1 MLMSARDVAD
11 AHVLLSN
18 SNAVVHVAT
27 SRPRGHTSS
36 MVDLYCLLFNAQGQ
50 LIEHVSH
57 SPASNDGAITQ
68 EPRHQHG
75 HDQKFVVA
83 LHRVNYGIDVIGFI
97 LSHSED
103 TISDQSRPLDE
114 CAVQCTL
121 HSSNVDA
128 ILSHGQGDVLCEHA
142 HSPHDA
148 ASGGLFRNAIM
159 VCKLYRDTRQRSQ
172 WIFHPICEGMTCASH
187 CIVGLTRCAQLH
199 LVDIIPDIDIPNV
212 TSLRSIQGICS
223 ALTSGEFLAFE
234 NQFPAGGYNKHAFA
248 RCLGEGMV
256 RARPELRSEKHV
268 AALLALLYEMFDQI
282 DINGDGHVD
291 WEEFTSF
298 CIALG
303 MISTKQ
309 SQVVQGKGV
318 EYSYKQHPC
327 HGKTFPYHITR
338 IKSFDAIRK
347 VAVLEH
353 MSPNISMF
361 DSDGHFLHD
370 MTSIAKT
377 SVMKDGGVYVI
388 DVDHVPAKNCLVVS
402 SSDRTITVWGI
413 VNAVKGQYIQSG
425 KIVVHDMMMVVKWCP
440 MLKLC
445 MTSSTKSTA
454 LWNVDTCKVEAR
466 LAHHADLVTDIVEIP
481 AARLFA
487 TCSFDHNVAVWEADR
502 MKVLFEL
509 TGHTQAVMH
518 VDANGNVLVT
528 CGFEHHAR
536 VWSIATR
543 KHLVMLTGHHCALL
557 DVKLIRHHAA
567 KLDCVT
573 GDMSGHFKIWDIS
586 RCIVDASRDAA
597 VVLHTYTVHVVG
609 SMAPVFHSF
618 AVVPDRKR
626 PTELVEVWAG
636 NFQVVRL
643 VPEMVASVHSPLQ
656 YVLYN
661 QVSHTFTASIAGR
674 ITVWSGKSGTIIHE
688 PIAITAAD
696 VCGLCFDLPRQRK
709 LFVAT
714 SDGCV
719 SMYNPITGA
728 LMDSAQLHDG
738 EILTLLYCERTNCL
752 ITNGADDSLS
762 ICSDVQ
768 GQGQLDPMRTI
779 DNVHRVPMSSCAY
792 SSEHGL
798 IATGDTNGHIRV
810 HDFQRLSLIFRC
822 EGHKGEVT
830 CLSFHRQ
837 CCVLFAGDAAGDIL
851 VWQVLN
857 VTSVSKCLMRL
868 SYTSAA
874 PTSLPTFVTDHALP
888 PAVSPC
894 GISSICVTE
903 DSAHSFASIVAAD
916 DVGHVH
922 CWSLRSIRQHTRGV
936 MKIHFDPLPETMIA
950 YARGGY
956 NPNLRISRRQSVM
969 APSAA
974 EHSREP
980 RQKYHRGRTSSPRV
994 SDAMSW
1000 KAHDSKI
1007 LQVHPLQFP
1016 GFFYSYDDGGVRLWD
1031 TEGGCLGTLQRRFE
1045 EAESQPMQWQYR
1057 SSVLLVDNSTT
1068 IKQHAVDILKA
1079 VADDGDPAD
1088 SLNADDA
1095 AALETQD
1102 VTGYLNEH
1110 ASRTPRTMRRHQSLA
1125 NAMEKVKAVK
1135 IEDPGLGA
1143 VLDGLRIKAEHDRA
1157 FSRLSVKAGIQDN
1170 MFTQDEAY
1178 MLESVGR
1185 DALQRRNYETILFP
1199 PLLLTTAQIKKAY
1212 AKAFSS
1218 PPCKDDAPSGVDDL
1232 PMLRTCDNFAV
1243 EVAARR
1249 LKQSTGPQASRHQL
1263 SIEPSA
1269 FLKLHLKT
1277 DTPTKKKPK
1286 RRAESKKPPHAA
1298 QHAIAMET
1306 FVAKTPDKAVGV
1318 LPRLSSRSF
1327 GMQKSAS
1334 MPALH
1339 VQAEAS
1345 RQDADDDDDG
1355 SWRDHV
1361 PADTN
1366 GCDGG
1371 GMQTSRQDAHVEI
1384 RPEVK
1389 QNILRKMTLCES
1401 MRHESRVKK
1410 PAVSRMKMEA
1420 KRRPPIDPV
1429 EWAKAGKNPFGPHYS
1444 VREVLEFGETL
1455 LRFDKD
1461 LSGDIDTDEW
1471 MKIMTAFMPKAH
1483 DADVA
1488 VAKELFATVD
1498 ANEDG
1503 LISLNEL
1510 LHIVFLQATREQLLL
1525 MEELIRRTS
1534 RGNEP
1539 DDSPTGPPPALV
1551 DPPSDEDVEPE

>member
-1 MLMSARDVAD
+1 
-11 AHVLLSN
+11 
-18 SNAVVHVAT
+18 
-27 SRPRGHTSS
+27 

-83 LHRVNYGIDVIGFI
+83 LHRVNYGIDVIGTPPRATSLRWDMPLGFI

-282 DINGDGHVD
+282 
-291 WEEFTSF
+291 EFTSF

-509 TGHTQAVMH
+509 TGHTQ
-518 VDANGNVLVT
+518 
-528 CGFEHHAR
+528 
-536 VWSIATR
+536 
-543 KHLVMLTGHHCALL
+543 VMLTGHHCALL

-586 RCIVDASRDAA
+586 RCIVDASRDAGA
-597 VVLHTYTVHVVG
+597 ASVIVANVNVG
-609 SMAPVFHSF
+609 
-618 AVVPDRKR
+618 
-626 PTELVEVWAG
+626 G

-714 SDGCV
+714 S
-719 SMYNPITGA
+719 
-728 LMDSAQLHDG
+728 
-738 EILTLLYCERTNCL
+738 CL

-779 DNVHRVPMSSCAY
+779 DNVHRYGGMSRARPEQTIGSVPMSSCAY

-1079 VADDGDPAD
+1079 VADDGEYVGPAD

-1135 IEDPGLGA
+1135 IDDPGLGA

-1157 FSRLSVKAGIQDN
+1157 FSSTSGNDNDARPTARCAGLSVKAGIQDN

-1444 VREVLEFGETL
+1444 VREVLEFGGERKDSESDGRERVCALETL

-1510 LHIVFLQATREQLLL
+1510 LHIVVC
-1525 MEELIRRTS
+1525 
-1534 RGNEP
+1534 
-1539 DDSPTGPPPALV
+1539 ALV
-1551 DPPSDEDVEPE
+1551 HIDASDELMGVRLV